1 MYRSSLLLA
10 GCFSFGLHVVAFSGA
25 SFLLPNPDSN
35 LHGPVE
41 VVLVELPKPVHN
53 SGDPIPSVATV
64 EAEVPIAQ
72 PPSRS
77 RETTEE
83 ENAVLPKMS
92 RVETETANDTVTF
105 QEQRYDVE
113 DVPAA
118 VEEPAAN
125 PTKVVLDSHVP
136 DNNAV
141 RGDRVVAFPADV
153 KSSNLDE
160 MSGRMRPDVQYLSS
174 TPPRYPRLARKRG
187 WEGTVLL
194 EVEVLPSGNVGTII
208 VTRSS
213 GHRVL
218 DRAAQKAVEKWQFS
232 VNRTDG
238 SGVTATVEIPV
249 TFTLGAVNAK
259 RRGE

>member
-1 MYRSSLLLA
+1 MYRPSLLLA
-10 GCFSFGLHVVAFSGA
+10 GCFSFGLHIVAFSGA
-25 SFLLPNPDSN
+25 SFLLPNADSN
-35 LHGPVE
+35 MHGPIE
-41 VVLVELPKPVHN
+41 VVLVELSKPVDN
-53 SGDPIPSVATV
+53 SGDPSLP
-64 EAEVPIAQ
+64 AEEKNSA
-72 PPSRS
+72 
-77 RETTEE
+77 
-83 ENAVLPKMS
+83 LPKVS
-92 RVETETANDTVTF
+92 RVEPETANDTVTF

-125 PTKVVLDSHVP
+125 PTKIVLDSHVP
-136 DNNAV
+136 ENSV
-141 RGDRVVAFPADV
+141 VYSDRVVALPADV
-153 KSSNLDE
+153 TSSNLDE

-194 EVEVLPSGNVGTII
+194 EVEVLSSGNVGTII
-208 VTRSS
+208 VARSS

-249 TFTLGAVNAK
+249 TFTLDTPSTK
-259 RRGE
+259 RRG